1 MAVPAQIATRQS
13 ADVCLRL
20 KRKCQLSVSVRRRR
34 GPMAEGSDTRIA
46 RLEEKM
52 ESLLAAM
59 DTFVSSSGSLVG
71 LADTTRP
78 GATSISALVNMTSSG
93 SSERLALSNTTV
105 STHTNSSPHSVS
117 SAPSPTAALP
127 NQEDGRLEYF
137 RTRMLPYFP
146 FIDLTPEMTT
156 QYLLQNR
163 PFLLRAIYTVTTFS
177 TQEKLAQIEE
187 LKHLLFTS
195 ALLKVESSIDML
207 LGLLTYIAWSTDT
220 FLGRADLVSRLMM
233 LATSLVYDLRL
244 FRPSPPD
251 VQVMMAIS
259 QGQDEEARQG
269 PNTETPFSLSEGRR
283 AVLACF
289 VLSSN
294 LSSHLGRQDALNWTP
309 KMEEALHMLTL
320 NGSCPTDKL
329 FVLQVRLQLLKQ
341 KAENVRHGGE
351 VGCTHTEADPA
362 TVSLPHLLYFKMLRR
377 QVQELKSSFRTNLH
391 QTDILHA
398 HAQYVELYINQLAY
412 SMTYEPQPLNI
423 SGRLGFERFECLWQ
437 SVEDIKVWLGSFDAI
452 HHSTLIGQPFHF
464 WSQMIMSLTLLKYL
478 STLQDP
484 EWDCQAVRNAVP
496 LISTID
502 SMLQKLDQGS
512 QQPELQCNDHLLHY
526 LSKLLL
532 RCRLWAEARWDMTC
546 PMQEMNLFRE
556 STPDAT
562 RHNSHI
568 PDLDQI
574 PWMQSM
580 DLGDDRWFD
589 EVLLRSWLPSD
600 PLLVPSNAQTGE
612 HSVPF
617 QPGRQYKLWAWQMEA
632 GRHSY
637 DYILSDKTTTYS
649 HSLLIAMLL
658 AVR

>member
-1 MAVPAQIATRQS
+1 MSKSVLITGCSKGGFGEAMAKVYHAKGFQVFATLRNLTKVGSLADYDGVRILELDVTSVESIHQCAQTVAKHTGGRLDVLVNNAGVNAIVPLLDASLDEAKKVYDTNVWSIVGMVQAFAPMLIQAKGVVCNISSVSGEMVFAWAGIYSSSRSAGTRISETLRLEMAPLGVRVVTVILGGVQTSGNNPENIADLELPPSSHYRKITSVIDRHKKTMVHPNKQNIEIAAKNVVDDLVIS
-13 ADVCLRL
+13 NWQYGSTEPNNWKFKHLWPCLHKLLQGKVPMCLRL

-391 QTDILHA
+391 QTGC
-398 HAQYVELYINQLAY
+398 
-412 SMTYEPQPLNI
+412 
-423 SGRLGFERFECLWQ
+423 GRKHGG
-437 SVEDIKVWLGSFDAI
+437 I
-452 HHSTLIGQPFHF
+452 
-464 WSQMIMSLTLLKYL
+464 
-478 STLQDP
+478 
-484 EWDCQAVRNAVP
+484 
-496 LISTID
+496 
-502 SMLQKLDQGS
+502 
-512 QQPELQCNDHLLHY
+512 
-526 LSKLLL
+526 
-532 RCRLWAEARWDMTC
+532 
-546 PMQEMNLFRE
+546 
-556 STPDAT
+556 
-562 RHNSHI
+562 
-568 PDLDQI
+568 
-574 PWMQSM
+574 
-580 DLGDDRWFD
+580 
-589 EVLLRSWLPSD
+589 
-600 PLLVPSNAQTGE
+600 
-612 HSVPF
+612 
-617 QPGRQYKLWAWQMEA
+617 
-632 GRHSY
+632 
-637 DYILSDKTTTYS
+637 
-649 HSLLIAMLL
+649 
-658 AVR
+658 

>member
-1 MAVPAQIATRQS
+1 METPNQITGNSSTYGRACTNCYKAKCRCVRARS
-13 ADVCLRL
+13 GSDCERCLRL
-20 KRKCQLSVSVRRRR
+20 KRKCQLSEKVRRRH

-52 ESLLAAM
+52 KSLLAAM
-59 DTFVSSSGSLVG
+59 QTFVSSSGSIVA
-71 LADTTRP
+71 LANTTQP
-78 GATSISALVNMTSSG
+78 GATSIDALMNMTSSDF
-93 SSERLALSNTTV
+93 SARLALSNATV
-105 STHTNSSPHSVS
+105 STHPDSSLQAS
-117 SAPSPTAALP
+117 SYATSPTASLL

-146 FIDLTPEMTT
+146 FIDLPPEMTT
-156 QYLLQNR
+156 QYLRQNR

-177 TQEKLAQIEE
+177 TQEKLAQVEE

-233 LATSLVYDLRL
+233 LAISLVYDLRL
-244 FRPSPPD
+244 FKPSPPD

-259 QGQDEEARQG
+259 QGQAEDPRQG
-269 PNTETPFSLSEGRR
+269 PNAETPCSLSEGRR

-309 KMEEALHMLTL
+309 QMEEALHMLSL

-329 FVLQVRLQLLKQ
+329 FVLQVRLQLFKQ
-341 KAENVRHGGE
+341 KADNVRQGVE
-351 VGCTHTEADPA
+351 VGCTRTETDPA

-377 QVQELKSSFRTNLH
+377 QLQDLRSSFRTDLH
-391 QTDILHA
+391 QTDILHP

-412 SMTYEPQPLNI
+412 SMTHEPQPINI
-423 SGRLGFERFECLWQ
+423 SGRLGFERFKCLWQ
-437 SVEDIKVWLGSFDAI
+437 SVENIKLWLDSFDAI
-452 HHSTLIGQPFHF
+452 HPSTLIGQPFHF

-512 QQPELQCNDHLLHY
+512 QQPELQ
-526 LSKLLL
+526 
-532 RCRLWAEARWDMTC
+532 LWAEARWDMTC
-546 PMQEMNLFRE
+546 PMQEVNVF
-556 STPDAT
+556 
-562 RHNSHI
+562 H
-568 PDLDQI
+568 QI

-589 EVLLRSWLPSD
+589 EVLRIPTIPD
-600 PLLVPSNAQTGE
+600 
-612 HSVPF
+612 
-617 QPGRQYKLWAWQMEA
+617 
-632 GRHSY
+632 
-637 DYILSDKTTTYS
+637 
-649 HSLLIAMLL
+649 
-658 AVR
+658 

>member
-1 MAVPAQIATRQS
+1 MAVPAQIATRQKYRCVRARS
-13 ADVCLRL
+13 GSDCERCLRL
-20 KRKCQLSVSVRRRR
+20 KRKCQLSEKVRRRH

-52 ESLLAAM
+52 KSLLAAM
-59 DTFVSSSGSLVG
+59 DTFVSSSGSFG
-71 LADTTRP
+71 TLADTTRP
-78 GATSISALVNMTSSG
+78 GATSIGALTNTTSSDL
-93 SSERLALSNTTV
+93 SARLALSNATV
-105 STHTNSSPHSVS
+105 STHPNSSLQAS
-117 SAPSPTAALP
+117 SYATSPTASLL

-146 FIDLTPEMTT
+146 FIDLPPEMTT
-156 QYLLQNR
+156 QYLRQNR

-177 TQEKLAQIEE
+177 NQEKLAQVEE

-195 ALLKVESSIDML
+195 ALLKVEPSIDML

-233 LATSLVYDLRL
+233 LAISLVYDLRL
-244 FRPSPPD
+244 FKPSPPD

-259 QGQDEEARQG
+259 QGQAQDPRPG
-269 PNTETPFSLSEGRR
+269 PNAETLCSLSEGRR

-309 KMEEALHMLTL
+309 QMEEALHMLTI
-320 NGSCPTDKL
+320 NGPCPTDEL
-329 FVLQVRLQLLKQ
+329 FVLQVRLQLFKQ
-341 KAENVRHGGE
+341 KADNVRQRGE
-351 VGCTHTEADPA
+351 VGCTRTETDPA

-377 QVQELKSSFRTNLH
+377 QLQELRSSFQTNLH
-391 QTDILHA
+391 QSDILHA
-398 HAQYVELYINQLAY
+398 HAQYVELYVNQLAY
-412 SMTYEPQPLNI
+412 SMTHKPQPINI

-437 SVEDIKVWLGSFDAI
+437 SVENIRLWLDSFDAI
-452 HHSTLIGQPFHF
+452 DHSTLIGQPFHF

-484 EWDCQAVRNAVP
+484 EWDCQAVRNTVP
-496 LISTID
+496 LISRIN
-502 SMLQKLDQGS
+502 SILQKLDQGS

-526 LSKLLL
+526 LSKLLI

-546 PMQEMNLFRE
+546 PMQEVNVFRE
-556 STPDAT
+556 STPDVA

-580 DLGDDRWFD
+580 DLGDDQWFD
-589 EVLLRSWLPSD
+589 EVLRIP
-600 PLLVPSNAQTGE
+600 T
-612 HSVPF
+612 
-617 QPGRQYKLWAWQMEA
+617 
-632 GRHSY
+632 
-637 DYILSDKTTTYS
+637 ILD
-649 HSLLIAMLL
+649 
-658 AVR
+658 